1 MTMPPTDPTV
11 KPPSTRADRFA
22 DDDMLAE
29 LERVLLSIGYRPT
42 LREWPRHA
50 RRFNPGTYILH
61 FGSWNKAW
69 ERLVETKSR
78 CPATSVAQASIIA
91 ELANRRCRANAKS
104 WQRQIA
110 VRLPAHSYDQLKQ
123 FAAKKGSAM
132 QTLLAEAVEGYLA
145 QLAGNTSGP
154 RAAID

>member
-1 MTMPPTDPTV
+1 MRTCWPSWSGSCCRSATGRPCGNGPGTRCALIAPPTSCV
-11 KPPSTRADRFA
+11 
-22 DDDMLAE
+22 
-29 LERVLLSIGYRPT
+29 
-42 LREWPRHA
+42 
-50 RRFNPGTYILH
+50 LH